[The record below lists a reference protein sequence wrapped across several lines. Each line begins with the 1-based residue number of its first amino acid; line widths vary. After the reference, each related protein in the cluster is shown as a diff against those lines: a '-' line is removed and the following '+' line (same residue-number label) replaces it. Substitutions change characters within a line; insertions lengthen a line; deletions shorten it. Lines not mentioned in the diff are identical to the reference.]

1 MTEHL
6 RAPPT
11 GSRVAS
17 DPLMFLI
24 RDAEPRILIEDI
36 GAFDVG
42 ARPFYFWVNAHFTA
56 ASNKRKPSSV
66 IRL

>member
-1 MTEHL
+1 
-6 RAPPT
+6 
-11 GSRVAS
+11 
-17 DPLMFLI
+17 MFLI
-24 RDAEPRILIEDI
+24 RDAEPRILTEDI